1 MGIMISPGFK
11 ESADMLK
18 ELHFAAEE
26 HYTQTTWEKYR
37 AEH

>member
-26 HYTQTTWEKYR
+26 H
-37 AEH
+37 